1 VARPALFPEER
12 NHFTDALAYGMLAI
26 GHLFPRAALNHQ
38 LHEAARAT
46 DQAANPYGPI
56 EGCPCTGCSTSRA
69 QSPLLRRFEEL
80 QAELQAEPGR
90 GSYWQIMQ
98 QAGEAQHALREYSVE
113 NPPPW
118 RVLRELIEARDLAP
132 VVVRLILSQFEMPD
146 DTTMT
151 GRFEPSTQLREE
163 HTDEELADTMGSDT
177 DDGISMGEAELWFR
191 EQRE

>member
-1 VARPALFPEER
+1 
-12 NHFTDALAYGMLAI
+12 
-26 GHLFPRAALNHQ
+26 
-38 LHEAARAT
+38 
-46 DQAANPYGPI
+46 
-56 EGCPCTGCSTSRA
+56 
-69 QSPLLRRFEEL
+69 
-80 QAELQAEPGR
+80 
-90 GSYWQIMQ
+90 MQ

-132 VVVRLILSQFEMPD
+132 VVVRLILSRFGMPD

-177 DDGISMGEAELWFR
+177 DDGIGMGEAELWFR